1 MEIIRDLEAL
11 ARHPYPVTA
20 IGNFDG
26 VHLGHRAIL
35 KAAIDRARAAGGT
48 AFALTFDPLPAKLL
62 FPARAPKLILTPEDK
77 LELLRLS
84 GIDGVI
90 VINFTLDLSM
100 LPPRDFVREYL
111 RGKIGVREVVVGHS
125 VSFGHNRAG
134 NANVMVELGR
144 ELGFDTDVVGP
155 VKVDGIEV
163 SSTKVRE
170 AITTGDLHLAIQATR
185 PSSLPGRPGS
195 ARTRAR
201 THDRISNRE
210 PRQRNR
216 MHPARRRLRHASS
229 PRRRQLPVDHQR
241 RDAPNLRRERPLDRG
256 AHLRL
261 HPRHLRKKNQ
271 GRTGR
276 TNPPREKIRQRRRSE
291 SPNRRRLKKSPRNP
305 LRVAIPFCL
314 LSLLGRG

>member
-1 MEIIRDLEAL
+1 MEIIRDLETL
-11 ARHPYPVTA
+11 TRHPYPVTA

-48 AFALTFDPLPAKLL
+48 AFALTFDPLPAK
-62 FPARAPKLILTPEDK
+62 
-77 LELLRLS
+77 LLRLS

-170 AITTGDLHLAIQATR
+170 AITTGDLHL
-185 PSSLPGRPGS
+185 
-195 ARTRAR
+195 
-201 THDRISNRE
+201 
-210 PRQRNR
+210 
-216 MHPARRRLRHASS
+216 
-229 PRRRQLPVDHQR
+229 
-241 RDAPNLRRERPLDRG
+241 
-256 AHLRL
+256 
-261 HPRHLRKKNQ
+261 
-271 GRTGR
+271 
-276 TNPPREKIRQRRRSE
+276 
-291 SPNRRRLKKSPRNP
+291 
-305 LRVAIPFCL
+305 
-314 LSLLGRG
+314 